1 MTKVHRY
8 IRHIFAPAV
17 GELWTNDDLLA
28 RIGKHLQ
35 TVDQPQDAKESLQKL
50 IRLFLIGSRSRYVQ
64 CPNFLD
70 LRAFSEHAEAFAAAA
85 NESLAILATE
95 IRAAGGPKLDAII
108 GVSSAGQILPGIAD
122 RTANLLGDLV
132 DPTTCLL
139 DLGNGGCTASSR
151 ALQLVANFGSEIR
164 EALIVIAEP
173 TSTLADAQTL
183 DRANWQGICTFGDGA
198 AAVWLTMDRDR
209 AQAELKDIHSFHGKE
224 AGLIQWDHGGN
235 YYRFGITES
244 DQFERR
250 VRSQILEAMNR
261 LEPSEHDDNTLWA
274 VHPAGMM
281 LVLSVARRLGID
293 RAGLEPSIRH
303 FRQFS
308 NMSSASVIHILKELL
323 DQANPGRQ
331 FRWLSMGAGF
341 HVVSGSGRK
350 L

>member
-1 MTKVHRY
+1 MTKVQRY

-17 GELWTNDDLLA
+17 GELWTNEDLLA

-35 TVDQPQDAKESLQKL
+35 TVDQPHDAKESLLKL
-50 IRLFLIGSRSRYVQ
+50 VRLFLIGSRSRYVQ
-64 CPNFLD
+64 CSNFLD
-70 LRAFSEHAEAFAAAA
+70 LRAFSEHAEAFAAAV
-85 NESLAILATE
+85 NESIAILAAE

-122 RTANLLGDLV
+122 RTANLLRDLV
-132 DPTTCLL
+132 DPTTCLV

-151 ALQLVANFGSEIR
+151 AVQLVANFGPEIR

-173 TSTLADAQTL
+173 TSTLADVETL

-198 AAVWLTMDRDR
+198 AAVWLTTSRDGAR
-209 AQAELKDIHSFHGKE
+209 AELSDIHSFHGNE
-224 AGLIQWDHGGN
+224 ADLIQWDHSGN

-250 VRSQILEAMNR
+250 VRSQILEAMSR
-261 LEPSEHDDNTLWA
+261 IEPSAHGHDTLWA

-293 RAGLEPSIRH
+293 RAGLEPSVRH

-308 NMSSASVIHILKELL
+308 NMSSASVIHILKDLL
-323 DQANPGRQ
+323 EQAKPDQE

-341 HVVSGSGRK
+341 HVVSGVGRK